1 MHFNVAT
8 KKKKIKG
15 RYDVTEKAKP
25 CDSLATTLVSGGT
38 HEVSRCLGLA
48 CLYCNSRA
56 FQMPNRILH
65 LSTGHESQT
74 IWGCFILKH
83 SPWIMQAAT

>member
-1 MHFNVAT
+1 MEGMMSLKN
-8 KKKKIKG
+8 K
-15 RYDVTEKAKP
+15 EKP
-25 CDSLATTLVSGGT
+25 CDSLATTANSGGT

-65 LSTGHESQT
+65 LSSRLESQT
-74 IWGCFILKH
+74 IRGCFILKR